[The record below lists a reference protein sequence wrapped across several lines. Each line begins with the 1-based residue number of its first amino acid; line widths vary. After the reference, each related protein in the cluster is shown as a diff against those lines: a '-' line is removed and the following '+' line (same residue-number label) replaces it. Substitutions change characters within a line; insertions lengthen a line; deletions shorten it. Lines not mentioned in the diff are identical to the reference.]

1 MNEWEFTAAAASWI
15 NELIG
20 KDPYLPFSA
29 ARCEQRSGDSLKRR
43 DLTFL
48 DRNHSVVLTGEVKL
62 PYNKDGGS
70 PHNAAVVRDARAK
83 ARIKYNR
90 SLAGR

>member
-1 MNEWEFTAAAASWI
+1 MNEWEFTAAAAGWI

-20 KDPYLPFSA
+20 KDNQLPFLT
-29 ARCEQRSGDSLKRR
+29 ARCERPSGETRKRN
-43 DLTFL
+43 DLILL
-48 DRNHSVVLTGEVKL
+48 DRNSSIVLTGEVKL

-70 PHNAAVVRDARAK
+70 PLNAAVVRDARAK

-90 SLAGR
+90 SLVPG